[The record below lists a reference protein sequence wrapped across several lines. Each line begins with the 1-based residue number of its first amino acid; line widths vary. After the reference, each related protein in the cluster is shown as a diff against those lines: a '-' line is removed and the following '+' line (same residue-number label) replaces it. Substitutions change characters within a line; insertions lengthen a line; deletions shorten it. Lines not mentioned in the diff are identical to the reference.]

1 MKKIVRLNTFETN
14 SSSSHSLVITTRTE
28 PVIKYFP
35 KNSDEVFKLTE
46 YGVVG
51 RCDYGVNIETLY
63 CEVDKARFMLNII
76 ATHID
81 WDSDEYYD
89 ECHYPDVEYW
99 SDSDNKIK
107 NKNRT
112 FETLIKQKPFIWLK
126 ELLEEKTGT
135 KFEFVKPTTRDNY
148 YDPFP
153 YYEIAY
159 PDEGLDEAVGIDW
172 FDEKLFKERVSEII
186 FNDDI
191 IIKDIEEG
199 Y

>member
-28 PVIKYFP
+28 PVMKYFP

-51 RCDYGVNIETLY
+51 RCDYGVNVETLY
-63 CEVDKARFMLNII
+63 CEVDKARFMLNIL

-81 WDSDEYYD
+81 DDTDYY
-89 ECHYPDVEYW
+89 EEGHYPEVTYW
-99 SDSDNKIK
+99 ADSENNIK
-107 NKNRT
+107 NENRT
-112 FETLIKQKPFIWLK
+112 FETFIKQKPFVWLK

-135 KFEFVKPTTRDNY
+135 KFEFAKPNSWR
-148 YDPFP
+148 FP
-153 YYEIAY
+153 YYETIY
-159 PDEGLDEAVGIDW
+159 LEEDLDEVVDIDW
-172 FDEKLFKERVSEII
+172 FDEKLFKERVSKII

-191 IIKDIEEG
+191 IIKDIEES